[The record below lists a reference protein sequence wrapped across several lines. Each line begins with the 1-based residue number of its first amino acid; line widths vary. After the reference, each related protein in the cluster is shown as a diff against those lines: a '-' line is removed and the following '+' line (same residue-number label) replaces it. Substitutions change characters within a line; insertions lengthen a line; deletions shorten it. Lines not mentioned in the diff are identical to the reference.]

1 MYHYQLNY
9 KLNVTTIFAF
19 CAQKLQ
25 NENLEKLVIES
36 KQEVLLLELYI
47 ASIVC
52 VCVCVGG
59 VYWCMC
65 VCVYVYYICSGY
77 LRYVWWTHRHRRQP
91 GWVRSCVGAAGA
103 EVSDQHRIAAAAAD
117 AGMWA
122 GCCCYRWRA
131 SAGNPAGDCQ
141 RNCSPT
147 STFCELQ
154 GGEYVNTGGQ

>member
-1 MYHYQLNY
+1 MYHYKLNY

-52 VCVCVGG
+52 VCVWG
-59 VYWCMC
+59 VLVY

-91 GWVRSCVGAAGA
+91 G
-103 EVSDQHRIAAAAAD
+103 
-117 AGMWA
+117 
-122 GCCCYRWRA
+122 
-131 SAGNPAGDCQ
+131 
-141 RNCSPT
+141 
-147 STFCELQ
+147 
-154 GGEYVNTGGQ
+154 

>member
-1 MYHYQLNY
+1 MYHYKLNY

-65 VCVYVYYICSGY
+65 VCVCMFTIS
-77 LRYVWWTHRHRRQP
+77 
-91 GWVRSCVGAAGA
+91 VRDISDMYGGLTATAA
-103 EVSDQHRIAAAAAD
+103 
-117 AGMWA
+117 
-122 GCCCYRWRA
+122 
-131 SAGNPAGDCQ
+131 NPAE
-141 RNCSPT
+141 S
-147 STFCELQ
+147 
-154 GGEYVNTGGQ
+154 VHA